1 VNTHKWGTLIGGL
14 VKLATVIS
22 REEISS
28 EEPHVFS
35 DLSPRIS
42 VVIPVYN
49 EEENIPGLYG
59 RVKEILETLPCE
71 WELVLVDDGSKD
83 NSFALMCAISRNDP
97 KVKVVKLRRN
107 YGQTAAL
114 SAGFDQAEGEVII
127 TLDAD
132 LQNDP
137 ADIPRLLAKLDEGY
151 DIVSGWRKTR
161 KDPKITRILPSF
173 FANKLI
179 SFLTGV
185 RLHDNGC
192 TLKAY
197 RGEILKNIRL
207 YGEFHRFIPAL
218 ATSAGAQIAELEVN
232 HHPRKFG
239 KSKYG
244 LTRIMRVVLDLITLK
259 LLLAFHTRPM
269 WIFGGVGFLM
279 LGFGALCAFSVIIM
293 KLLINMDITGNP
305 LLYITLFSI
314 ISGTQLIGLG
324 FLGEINIRT
333 YYEAQGKTPYI
344 IQRVVSSKFDGF
356 PSSTSRAQISQNTN
370 GT

>member
-1 VNTHKWGTLIGGL
+1 M
-14 VKLATVIS
+14 ATVIS
-22 REEISS
+22 RQEMSS
-28 EEPHVFS
+28 EETRFVQ
-35 DLSPRIS
+35 DLGPAVSI
-42 VVIPVYN
+42 VIPVYN
-49 EEENIPGLYG
+49 EEENIHSLYG
-59 RVKEILETLPCE
+59 RVKEVLDTLDRD

-83 NSFALMCAISRNDP
+83 NSFALMCSLTRHDP
-97 KVKVVKLRRN
+97 RVKVVKLSRN
-107 YGQTAAL
+107 YGQTSAL
-114 SAGFDQAEGEVII
+114 SAGFDQAQGEVIV

-151 DIVSGWRKTR
+151 DIVSGWRKAR
-161 KDPKITRILPSF
+161 KDPAITRILPSF

-197 RGEILKNIRL
+197 RGEILKNIHL

-218 ATSAGAQIAELEVN
+218 ATAVGAQIAELEVN

-244 LTRIMRVVLDLITLK
+244 ITRIVRVILDLITLK

-279 LGFGALCAFSVIIM
+279 LGFGGFCALSVMMM
-293 KLLINMDITGNP
+293 KLFMGMDMTGNP
-305 LLYITLFSI
+305 LIYITLLSI

-333 YYEAQGKTPYI
+333 YYETQNKTPYI
-344 IQRVVSSKFDGF
+344 IQRVVSSKMDWF
-356 PSSTSRAQISQNTN
+356 PSSKSRNQMPRNIN
-370 GT
+370 GG

>member
-1 VNTHKWGTLIGGL
+1 METLIRGL
-14 VKLATVIS
+14 VKLTTVIS
-22 REEISS
+22 RQETSP
-28 EEPHVFS
+28 EEPFIVR
-35 DLSPRIS
+35 DLNPTIS
-42 VVIPVYN
+42 IVIPVYN
-49 EEENIPGLYG
+49 EEENIPDLYS
-59 RVKEILETLPCE
+59 RVKEVLDTLDRE
-71 WELVLVDDGSKD
+71 WELILVDDGSKD
-83 NSFALMCAISRNDP
+83 NSFELMCSITRNDP
-97 KVKVVKLRRN
+97 RVKVVKLRRN

-114 SAGFDQAEGEVII
+114 SAGFDQAQGEVVI

-137 ADIPRLLAKLDEGY
+137 VDIPRLLAKLDEGY
-151 DIVSGWRKTR
+151 DIVSGWRKAR
-161 KDPKITRILPSF
+161 KDPAITRILPSLL
-173 FANKLI
+173 ANKLI

-185 RLHDNGC
+185 HLHDNGC
-192 TLKAY
+192 TLKVY
-197 RGEILKNIRL
+197 RKEILKNIRL

-218 ATSAGAQIAELEVN
+218 ATAVGAQIAELEVN

-244 LTRIMRVVLDLITLK
+244 ITRIIRVILDLITLK

-279 LGFGALCAFSVIIM
+279 LGFGGLCAFLVVIM
-293 KLLINMDITGNP
+293 KLFLNMDITGNP
-305 LLYITLFSI
+305 LLYITLLSI

-344 IQRVVSSKFDGF
+344 VQRVVSSKLEQF
-356 PSSTSRAQISQNTN
+356 PSSDSRTQTSRNIN
-370 GT
+370 GA

>member
-1 VNTHKWGTLIGGL
+1 MGDFNRGL

-22 REEISS
+22 RQNISS
-28 EEPHVFS
+28 EEPGVIDNS
-35 DLSPRIS
+35 GPSIS
-42 VVIPVYN
+42 IVIPVYN

-59 RVKEILETLPCE
+59 RVKEVLETLGRE

-83 NSFALMCAISRNDP
+83 NSFPLMCSISRSDP

-114 SAGFDQAEGEVII
+114 SAGFDQAQGEVIV

-151 DIVSGWRKTR
+151 DIVSGWRKAR
-161 KDPKITRILPSF
+161 KDPTITRILPSLL
-173 FANKLI
+173 ANKLI

-185 RLHDNGC
+185 HLHDNGC

-218 ATSAGAQIAELEVN
+218 ASAVGAQIAELEVN
-232 HHPRKFG
+232 HQPRKFG

-244 LTRIMRVVLDLITLK
+244 ITRIVRVILDLITLK

-269 WIFGGVGFLM
+269 WIFGGVGFLV
-279 LGFGALCAFSVIIM
+279 LGFGGLCAFSVIMM
-293 KLLINMDITGNP
+293 KLLMDMDITGNP
-305 LLYITLFSI
+305 LLYITLLSI
-314 ISGTQLIGLG
+314 ISGTQLIALG

-344 IQRVVSSKFDGF
+344 IHRVVSSKPDQF
-356 PSSTSRAQISQNTN
+356 SSNSSCSQISQNTN

>member
-1 VNTHKWGTLIGGL
+1 M
-14 VKLATVIS
+14 ATVIS
-22 REEISS
+22 REEVSS
-28 EEPHVFS
+28 KEPRIIEDS
-35 DLSPRIS
+35 SPSIS

-59 RVKEILETLPCE
+59 RVKEVLESLGRE
-71 WELVLVDDGSKD
+71 WELILVDDGSKD
-83 NSFALMCAISRNDP
+83 DSFALMCSISRDDP

-114 SAGFDQAEGEVII
+114 SAGFDQAQGEVIV

-137 ADIPRLLAKLDEGY
+137 ADIPRLLTKLDEGY
-151 DIVSGWRKTR
+151 DIVSGWRKSR
-161 KDPKITRILPSF
+161 KDPTVTRILPSLV
-173 FANKLI
+173 ANKLI

-192 TLKAY
+192 TLKVY

-218 ATSAGAQIAELEVN
+218 ATAAGAQIAELEVN
-232 HHPRKFG
+232 HHSRKFG
-239 KSKYG
+239 RSKYG
-244 LTRIMRVVLDLITLK
+244 ITRIVRVILDLITLK

-279 LGFGALCAFSVIIM
+279 LGFGALCGFSVIMM
-293 KLLINMDITGNP
+293 KALMDMDITGNP
-305 LLYITLFSI
+305 LLYITLLSI

-344 IQRVVSSKFDGF
+344 VQRVVSSKLDRF
-356 PSSTSRAQISQNTN
+356 PSSASRAQISQNTN
-370 GT
+370 GA